1 MARLSIIIPV
11 LDEGE
16 GLAAALDALSSLRAL
31 GVEVIVVDGG
41 SHDATIRARG
51 CAPIMSSRRH
61 AGGRCR

>member
-16 GLAAALDALSSLRAL
+16 GLAATLDALSSTAA
-31 GVEVIVVDGG
+31 
-41 SHDATIRARG
+41 ATTPPSSARG
-51 CAPIMSSRRH
+51 CAPIMSSRRR